1 MYARAGYS
9 SARIRTWPR
18 RLINDSYGHV
28 VGDEVLRVV
37 GKALRKCLRRE
48 DYAGRYGGEEFF
60 VILPGSLK
68 QTASAVAERIRSS
81 IEATFLEARDARISV
96 TVSVGLAEYQ
106 KSEPVVD
113 WVERADAAMYRA
125 KQAGRNQIQ
134 E

>member
-1 MYARAGYS
+1 MLFRS
-9 SARIRTWPR
+9 
-18 RLINDSYGHV
+18 
-28 VGDEVLRVV
+28 
-37 GKALRKCLRRE
+37 
-48 DYAGRYGGEEFF
+48 
-60 VILPGSLK
+60 K

-81 IEATFLEARDARISV
+81 IEATFLEARDARIAV